1 MYALKFFTGLIELSV
16 EESGDDDESK
26 IAWYADEYCCPLSV
40 NEVDDDAIL
49 SSHDIPGQGTV

>member
-16 EESGDDDESK
+16 GESDDDENK
-26 IAWYADEYCCPLSV
+26 IAWYAEEYCCPLSV
-40 NEVDDDAIL
+40 NELDDDAIL